1 MNLKNTIARILFF
14 GILLG
19 ILMFIISKVFHL
31 SKSTLF
37 MALLI
42 SYVVFIM
49 IVIPYQIRKR
59 NLLNHKMELLL
70 QQLYAGNIQH
80 YITGMKQISE
90 NADNDYLKSILTINM
105 SIGYTVLGEF
115 KKANH
120 YLEQIDAS
128 TIDKLGQMI
137 LYHNIALN
145 YFWSGEIKKACV
157 IMELHQNL
165 LQKGLQY
172 PYLKNSFSEAF
183 ALWRFAQ
190 GKREEAFVY
199 LEDVIN
205 DKTAKPLQRQAVEL
219 IWAREKIADGQI
231 TPSQQML
238 QTILSETN
246 MPYLKKEAQNILNTL
261 KQ

>member
-1 MNLKNTIARILFF
+1 
-14 GILLG
+14 
-19 ILMFIISKVFHL
+19 
-31 SKSTLF
+31 
-37 MALLI
+37 
-42 SYVVFIM
+42 
-49 IVIPYQIRKR
+49 
-59 NLLNHKMELLL
+59 MEL
-70 QQLYAGNIQH
+70 Y
-80 YITGMKQISE
+80 
-90 NADNDYLKSILTINM
+90 
-105 SIGYTVLGEF
+105 
-115 KKANH
+115 
-120 YLEQIDAS
+120 
-128 TIDKLGQMI
+128 
-137 LYHNIALN
+137 
-145 YFWSGEIKKACV
+145 
-157 IMELHQNL
+157 QNL